1 MEKNSFYMI
10 KKILIIGSGS
20 IAKRHLKNLKKIS
33 QKILIIFNFI

>member
-20 IAKRHLKNLKKIS
+20 IAKRHLKNLKKIR
-33 QKILIIFNFI
+33 KILIIF